1 MLNVN
6 VCFLQKRIHQ
16 IAKGVK
22 TFIRTR
28 HSETFCLTFYVF
40 CTFLNTR
47 IYANAR
53 KEVYFDSI
61 IKRNS
66 KARFI
71 SGQPWISKLQ

>member
-1 MLNVN
+1 MF
-6 VCFLQKRIHQ
+6 FLQQRIHQ

-22 TFIRTR
+22 KLIRTR

-40 CTFLNTR
+40 CAYLNTR

-53 KEVYFDSI
+53 KELNFGSI